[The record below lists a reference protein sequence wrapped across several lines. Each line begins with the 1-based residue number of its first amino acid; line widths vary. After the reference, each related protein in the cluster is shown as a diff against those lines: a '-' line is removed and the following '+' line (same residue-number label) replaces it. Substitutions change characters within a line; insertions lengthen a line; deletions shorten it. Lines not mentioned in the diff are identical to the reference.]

1 MIRVDAHMEI
11 RGCAAMNSHKKVQL
25 PYHVANRMSQYGA
38 HDSLLVAERMELVEL
53 LQEHLM
59 TALDLRQYVNSLE
72 ARLRNVSFVDLR
84 QLFHRIGE
92 ATRDCADFL
101 SERIHDL
108 GALAE
113 RSVMSVLYQNDADT
127 WRNLNFAACI
137 WHINARA
144 ETLTRFAPHARG
156 FMDRAVVNGDYAS
169 LHLITDCIH
178 QISQLVALIQINIPA
193 EPTTPVGEHSTPC
206 LHQVG

>member
-1 MIRVDAHMEI
+1 
-11 RGCAAMNSHKKVQL
+11 MNSHKKVQL
-25 PYHVANRMSQYGA
+25 PYPVANRMSQYGA
-38 HDSLLVAERMELVEL
+38 HHSLLVAERMELVEL

-59 TALDLRQYVNSLE
+59 VALDLRQYVNSLE

-92 ATRDCADFL
+92 ATRDCTEFL

-113 RSVMSVLYQNDADT
+113 RSVMSVLYQTDEDA

-144 ETLTRFAPHARG
+144 ETLARFAPQARDL
-156 FMDRAVVNGDYAS
+156 MDRAVVNGDYAS

-178 QISQLVALIQINIPA
+178 QISQLVALIHINIPA
-193 EPTTPVGEHSTPC
+193 EPAAHEDTNVMPYLRKAG
-206 LHQVG
+206 

>member
-1 MIRVDAHMEI
+1 
-11 RGCAAMNSHKKVQL
+11 MNSHKKVQL
-25 PYHVANRMSQYGA
+25 PRRAISTMSQYSA
-38 HDSLLVAERMELVEL
+38 HDSLIVAERLELLEL

-59 TALDLRQYVNSLE
+59 AALDLRQYVNSLQ

-84 QLFHRIGE
+84 PLFHRIGE

-144 ETLTRFAPHARG
+144 ETLSRFAPQARG
-156 FMDRAVVNGDYAS
+156 LMDRAVINGDYAS

-193 EPTTPVGEHSTPC
+193 EPAAPASEPILTNWNSMT
-206 LHQVG
+206 L

>member
-1 MIRVDAHMEI
+1 MI
-11 RGCAAMNSHKKVQL
+11 SHKKVQL
-25 PYHVANRMSQYGA
+25 PYRVATRMSQYGA
-38 HDSLLVAERMELVEL
+38 HDALLIAERMELVEL

-59 TALDLRQYVNSLE
+59 AALDLRQYVNSLE

-113 RSVMSVLYQNDADT
+113 RSVMSVLYQNDEDT

-144 ETLTRFAPHARG
+144 ETLTRFAPQARG

-169 LHLITDCIH
+169 LHLITDCIY
-178 QISQLVALIQINIPA
+178 QISQLVALVQINIPA
-193 EPTTPVGEHSTPC
+193 EMAAPVDEYTAPLMRQAG
-206 LHQVG
+206 

>member
-1 MIRVDAHMEI
+1 
-11 RGCAAMNSHKKVQL
+11 MNSHKKVQL
-25 PYHVANRMSQYGA
+25 PYSVASRMSQYGA
-38 HDSLLVAERMELVEL
+38 HDALLVSERMEWVEL
-53 LQEHLM
+53 LQDHLM
-59 TALDLRQYVNSLE
+59 ATLDLRQYVNSLE

-92 ATRDCADFL
+92 ATPADFL

-127 WRNLNFAACI
+127 WRDLNFAACI

-144 ETLTRFAPHARG
+144 ETLARFAPQARG

-169 LHLITDCIH
+169 VHLITDCIH
-178 QISQLVALIQINIPA
+178 KIGQLVALIQINIPA
-193 EPTTPVGEHSTPC
+193 EHGAPASEPILTELNFKAV
-206 LHQVG
+206 

>member
-1 MIRVDAHMEI
+1 
-11 RGCAAMNSHKKVQL
+11 MNSHKKVQFS
-25 PYHVANRMSQYGA
+25 YHVASRMGQYSA
-38 HDSLLVAERMELVEL
+38 LDSLLICERMELVEL

-59 TALDLRQYVNSLE
+59 AALDLRQYVNSLE

-84 QLFHRIGE
+84 QLFQRIGE

-108 GALAE
+108 GACAE
-113 RSVMSVLYQNDADT
+113 RSVLSVLYQTDADT
-127 WRNLNFAACI
+127 WRDLNFAACI

-144 ETLTRFAPHARG
+144 ETLMRFATQARG
-156 FMDRAVVNGDYAS
+156 LMDRAVVNGDYAS

-193 EPTTPVGEHSTPC
+193 EPTAPASEPLLTQRRFKAV
-206 LHQVG
+206 